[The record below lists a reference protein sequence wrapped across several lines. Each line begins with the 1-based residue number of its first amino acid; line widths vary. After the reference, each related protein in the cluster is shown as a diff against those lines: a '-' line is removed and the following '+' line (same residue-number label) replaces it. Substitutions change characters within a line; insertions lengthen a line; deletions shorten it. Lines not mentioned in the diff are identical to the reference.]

1 MLYHRALRDMR
12 RTLDPNE
19 ATTFIIPYDFAT
31 DSAYY
36 KQCQKSAGK
45 IPIFLLIHVLTH
57 LILTTGRCY
66 DFRKCPLA
74 PTVEELLHKSK
85 YFRRLNGFL
94 FTHAHTHSIS
104 LT

>member
-1 MLYHRALRDMR
+1 MIYHRALRDMR

-45 IPIFLLIHVLTH
+45 IPIFLLIHVLTNSF
-57 LILTTGRCY
+57 LPQGDVTTLGS
-66 DFRKCPLA
+66 
-74 PTVEELLHKSK
+74 VH
-85 YFRRLNGFL
+85 
-94 FTHAHTHSIS
+94 
-104 LT
+104 